1 MRKVVID
8 TNVFVSAL
16 LSADGASRGILRL
29 ALRGEIKPMFSNAL
43 FAEYQ
48 ALMGRSHLW
57 VNCVLSQSEREDLLD
72 ALIASSD
79 WVAIRFLW
87 RPNLSDEA
95 DIHVLELAVA
105 GGAPTII
112 TANIRDF
119 MRAEL
124 LFPNVKILTPA
135 AFLQERQIL

>member
-1 MRKVVID
+1 MQKVVID

-29 ALRGEIKPMFSNAL
+29 ALSGEIKPIFSNAL
-43 FAEYQ
+43 FAEYE
-48 ALMGRSHLW
+48 ALLGRSPLW
-57 VNCVLSQSEREDLLD
+57 ASCVLSQSEREDLLD

-79 WVAIRFLW
+79 WVAIHFLW

-95 DIHVLELAVA
+95 DNHVLELAVA
-105 GGAPTII
+105 GGASAII

-124 LFPNVKILTPA
+124 LFPTVKILTPA

>member
-1 MRKVVID
+1 MQKVVID

-29 ALRGEIKPMFSNAL
+29 ALSGDIKPIFSNAL
-43 FAEYQ
+43 FAEYE
-48 ALMGRSHLW
+48 ALLGRSPLW
-57 VNCVLSQSEREDLLD
+57 VSCVLSQSERTDLLD

-79 WVAIRFLW
+79 WVAIHFLW

-95 DIHVLELAVA
+95 DNHVLELAVA
-105 GGAPTII
+105 GGARSII
-112 TANIRDF
+112 TTNIRDF
-119 MRAEL
+119 TRAEL
-124 LFPNVKILTPA
+124 LFPTVKILTPA